1 MSVCCKLQSLECSH
15 AVKINTHTKK
25 GYTMNETT
33 LTLSAT
39 DKKYLKAALEK
50 QIKAV
55 GNKTVKGSN
64 LHLVFEL
71 KILESL
77 LEKVS

>member
-1 MSVCCKLQSLECSH
+1 
-15 AVKINTHTKK
+15 
-25 GYTMNETT
+25 MNETT

-39 DKKYLKAALEK
+39 DKKYLKTALEK

-55 GNKTVKGSN
+55 GNKQIKGSN

-71 KILESL
+71 KILEGL
-77 LEKVS
+77 LEKVSK

>member
-1 MSVCCKLQSLECSH
+1 
-15 AVKINTHTKK
+15 
-25 GYTMNETT
+25 MNETT

-71 KILESL
+71 KILENL

>member
-1 MSVCCKLQSLECSH
+1 ME
-15 AVKINTHTKK
+15 T
-25 GYTMNETT
+25 TT

-39 DKKYLKAALEK
+39 DKKYLKTALEK

-55 GNKTVKGSN
+55 GNKQVKGSN
-64 LHLVFEL
+64 IHLVFEL
-71 KILESL
+71 KILENL